1 MRPMEDNARSVVDLP
16 GPLALVQIF
25 EMRDGKIAR
34 EIVFDMGH
42 TV

>member
-1 MRPMEDNARSVVDLP
+1 MDTFIFLLGSKVQMRPVH
-16 GPLALVQIF
+16 IF

-34 EIVFDMGH
+34 EIVFDMGK